1 MKQAGVKIQK
11 VLADAGICSRR
22 QAEELVKKGLI
33 SVDGKV
39 MTNPAERV
47 DLRKNVVEYNGSRI
61 TQSKALTKCL
71 LLYKSRGFVTTR
83 TDPHH
88 KETVFDL
95 LPESIRDNR
104 WLYVGR
110 LDLLTEGLLLFTDNG
125 ELAHRLTH
133 PSYKI
138 EKRYF
143 AKVEGEPEQASLKQ
157 LTDGFELEGVKMVMD
172 SVRHI
177 RTGRS
182 TSDFVVKLHQG
193 EKRQVRRMFE
203 HIGHPVAELTRIGF
217 GFLSLKDLKP
227 GEYRELDNEEVRKL
241 MRMTKMK

>member
-1 MKQAGVKIQK
+1 MKPTGVKIQK

-22 QAEELVKKGLI
+22 QAEEIVKKGLI

-47 DLRKNVVEYNGSRI
+47 DLKKNVVEYNGSRI
-61 TQSKALTKCL
+61 TQSKAPTKCL
-71 LLYKSRGFVTTR
+71 LLYKSRGYVTTR
-83 TDPHH
+83 NDPHH
-88 KETVFDL
+88 KQTVFDL
-95 LPESIRDNR
+95 LPKSLRDNR

-133 PSYKI
+133 PSYKV

-143 AKVEGEPEQASLKQ
+143 AKVEGEPEKPALKQ

-177 RTGRS
+177 RSGRN
-182 TSDFVVKLHQG
+182 TSDFMVKLHQG

-203 HIGHPVAELTRIGF
+203 HVGHRVVELTRIGF
-217 GFLSLKDLKP
+217 GFLSLKGLNP
-227 GEYRELDNEEVRKL
+227 GDYRELDNEEVRKL
-241 MRMTKMK
+241 MRLTRMA